1 MAMPARLILPVLAL
15 LALSVEPALA
25 HHPLGGM
32 RPATFLHGLL
42 SGIGHP
48 ILGFDHFAALVAAGC
63 IAATQARGALLAVG
77 YVIATLAGT
86 AVHVMQ
92 VTVPG
97 IEILVALSV
106 IGLGAVLVSPRPF
119 AFGIA
124 LAIFLIVGVIHGYA
138 LGESIAG
145 AEPTPLYAYFIGLAL
160 VQSAIAL
167 AVMFSARLIMSRIT
181 SEPAIVRFV
190 GAGIAGVGIATLVQH
205 ILTAAFG
212 T

>member
-1 MAMPARLILPVLAL
+1 MSAKAILIVVLAL
-15 LALSVEPALA
+15 AVAVEPALA

-32 RPATFLHGLL
+32 RPATFVHGLL

-63 IAATQARGALLAVG
+63 IASTQARGALLAVG
-77 YVIATLAGT
+77 YVIATLVGT

-92 VTVPG
+92 LTVPG

-106 IGLGAVLVSPRPF
+106 IALGAVLLSPRPF
-119 AFGIA
+119 AFGMT
-124 LAIFLIVGVIHGYA
+124 LATFLVAGVIHGYA

-167 AVMFSARLIMSRIT
+167 VVMVGARMVMARAA
-181 SEPAIVRFV
+181 SEPALVRFV
-190 GAGIAGVGIATLVQH
+190 GAGIAGIGIAALVQH
-205 ILTAAFG
+205 VTTAAFG